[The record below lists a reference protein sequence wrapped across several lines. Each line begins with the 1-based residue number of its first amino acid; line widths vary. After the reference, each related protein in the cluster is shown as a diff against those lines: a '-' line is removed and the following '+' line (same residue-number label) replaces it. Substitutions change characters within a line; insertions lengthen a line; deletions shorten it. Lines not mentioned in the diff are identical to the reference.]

1 MEVQDSNMSSSR
13 SMEAQGRCF
22 WDGEARPAPAMVLAA
37 AQVTY
42 YLKMLGGQAFCMLGV
57 E

>member
-1 MEVQDSNMSSSR
+1 MSSSR